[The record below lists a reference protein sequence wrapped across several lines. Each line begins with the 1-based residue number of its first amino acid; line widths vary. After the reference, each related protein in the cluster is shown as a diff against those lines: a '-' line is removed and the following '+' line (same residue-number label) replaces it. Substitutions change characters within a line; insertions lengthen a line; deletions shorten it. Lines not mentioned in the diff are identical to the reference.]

1 MAQKTKVYYEFRSF
15 DRDTTLILDKP
26 AQITFQ
32 VAGLGTD
39 EIIINNTYILRSRGD
54 ALNGTFKYPWELTLN
69 NNVNEIDITN
79 YVIRF
84 TAPGYVLQVI
94 IKYYE
99 NPSI

>member
-1 MAQKTKVYYEFRSF
+1 MAQKTPIIYEFRIINS
-15 DRDTTLILDKP
+15 DQVLVLDKP

-32 VAGLGTD
+32 LLGVAGQSVV
-39 EIIINNTYILRSRGD
+39 INNTFVLLTRTESLQVPYK
-54 ALNGTFKYPWELTLN
+54 APWELVLE

-84 TAPGYVLQVI
+84 IGTPSLYLI

-99 NPSI
+99 QPDK